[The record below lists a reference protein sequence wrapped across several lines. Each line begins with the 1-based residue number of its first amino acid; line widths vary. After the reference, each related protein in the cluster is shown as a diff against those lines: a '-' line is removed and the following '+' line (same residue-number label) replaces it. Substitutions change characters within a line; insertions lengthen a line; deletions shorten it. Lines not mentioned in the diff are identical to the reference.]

1 VLREARVPTRISR
14 STSASRLQGMPD
26 PNGSGF
32 SFWWSIL
39 YRSSSIFY
47 LEKPSNWLELK
58 AIDIVITGDPSKL
71 LETIM
76 KNTTRNTLLITA
88 ALTALVAGAGL
99 ASAQD
104 VNREA
109 PSAHDQKAPDVKT
122 DRQPGAT
129 QQKSTVP
136 TAQAPEKGKPA
147 PTAQAPEK
155 GKPAPTAQLPEKGKP
170 APTAEAPEKA
180 KPAPT
185 AQAPEKPADSKAQT
199 IGQGGAAQPSQSS
212 KGGAPAPAALS
223 TEQHVKIRETL
234 RGEKVEH
241 LNNVQFSITVGQ
253 TVPRTVHL
261 YRFPVSTTEYAPQ
274 YRGYEYFLVGDDI
287 LVVDPST
294 LRIVAVIPA

>member
-1 VLREARVPTRISR
+1 MAR
-14 STSASRLQGMPD
+14 ASRFGGQFYTDGLL
-26 PNGSGF
+26 F
-32 SFWWSIL
+32 SIWNNFPIGWNL
-39 YRSSSIFY
+39 RPFV
-47 LEKPSNWLELK
+47 LLLR
-58 AIDIVITGDPSKL
+58 GDLLKL

-99 ASAQD
+99 AYAQD

-129 QQKSTVP
+129 QQKSAVP
-136 TAQAPEKGKPA
+136 IAQAPDKGKPA
-147 PTAQAPEK
+147 PTAQR
-155 GKPAPTAQLPEKGKP
+155 
-170 APTAEAPEKA
+170 PEKA

-185 AQAPEKPADSKAQT
+185 AQAPEKPAASKPQT

-212 KGGAPAPAALS
+212 KQGGAPAPAALS

-234 RGEKVEH
+234 RREKVEH
-241 LNNVQFSITVGQ
+241 LNNVQFSITVGEA
-253 TVPRTVHL
+253 VPRTVHL
-261 YRFPVSTTEYAPQ
+261 YRFPVSITEYAPQ